1 MMFAALLRQQTLVTV
16 IALIFLLLGIAATLR
31 IPVQMI
37 PDIEARTI
45 TVETRWAGATPQ
57 DIEKEILI
65 EQEQYLRNVPNLTRM
80 TAVAESGSAEIELEF
95 PFSVDMTAALIQ
107 VNNALSQ
114 VSSYPNN
121 VDQPRVVSAAFSTD
135 AFLRF
140 HVGTLPG
147 NPKALDIQLMSD
159 FIEDRVR
166 PRLESIEGVSE
177 VGVNGGAQRQLQV
190 LVDPAALAQRGVSLL
205 ELREAITQRNR
216 DISGGELDAGK
227 RRYLVRTLGRFDS
240 AEALAQLVV
249 TREGDS
255 IVRLAD
261 VAEVRQGQSRLNQLS
276 FFNGE
281 AGIGMDL
288 RRESGANVIDIKY
301 AVQEE
306 LAAINETVLR
316 PAGMEIVLTADDVR
330 YVEASVSNVWSNLLL
345 GAAFAT
351 LVMYLFLRSARATFI
366 GVIGIPFCTIAAF
379 VGLMLTGRTI
389 NVISMAGIAFAIGMS
404 VDNSIVVLENIERYR
419 RQGLDRIE
427 SALRGV
433 QEVWP
438 ATLASTATTILV
450 FLPILFIE
458 EEAGQ
463 LYSDVAIAVSAA
475 IFASM
480 LVAVTL
486 VPSLCSRFNFSMH
499 HASKLDGAL
508 ASGDERPSR
517 LGALLERLMA
527 TPLRRGVTLV
537 LTLLMSGWTIL
548 VLTPPA
554 EYLPEGEEPKTF
566 ARMSPPP
573 GYSLQEM
580 AGIAEQ
586 IEAYFLPHVQ
596 AEPDAFIAGDTE
608 VPPLAYMNMRVAP
621 TQLFI
626 VAEAADPSHIEA
638 LMEALTNYY
647 ERFPGM
653 RAFASKGSIISSN
666 DGGTRS
672 INLDVAGPDLAT
684 VYGAANTLYREAQA
698 LFGNPRIQSQPSSL
712 SLDQPLIQIRPDWA
726 RVAELGMSAE
736 AVGFSVSALG
746 EGAYVDDFF
755 LDDEKIDI
763 YFYGS
768 QATLPLDQ
776 LPNLPLHTP
785 DGYTLPLSAVA
796 RIDETMDTSVIR
808 RVDSSRTV
816 TLNVIPPDS
825 VALEV
830 GVAQAEAMLERLR
843 QEGVLPSSV
852 DVSISGASDQ
862 LNATREALTG
872 NFLIAIVIV
881 YLLLVAIFSHWG
893 YPLLILTSIPLG
905 VVGGIM
911 GLAAMNGVGSLLPLI
926 GMAPLSQPFDMI
938 TMLGFLILMGTVVNN
953 PILVV
958 DQARR
963 RLHDKTLS
971 VQEAV
976 SQAVQ
981 TRLRP
986 IAITTLTTLCGLSP
1000 LVFLPGEGTE
1010 LYRGV
1015 GAIVLFGLLGT
1026 AIVTVTFLPALMI
1039 SVLNITER
1047 RSARS
1052 QA

>member
-1 MMFAALLRQQTLVTV
+1 MFAALLRQQTLVTV

-80 TAVAESGSAEIELEF
+80 TAIAESGSAEIELEF

-114 VSSYPNN
+114 VSSYPTN
-121 VDQPRVVSAAFSTD
+121 VDQPRIVSAAFSTD

-159 FIEDRVR
+159 FIDDRVR
-166 PRLESIEGVSE
+166 PRMEGVKGVSE
-177 VGVNGGAQRQLQV
+177 VGVNGGAQRQLQI
-190 LVDPAALAQRGVSLL
+190 LVDPGALAQRGVSLA
-205 ELREAITQRNR
+205 ELRDAITQRNR
-216 DISGGELDAGK
+216 DISGGELEAGK
-227 RRYLVRTLGRFDS
+227 RRYLIRTLGRFDD

-249 TREGDS
+249 ARQGDS

-261 VAEVRQGQSRLNQLS
+261 VAEVRQGQSRLSQLS
-276 FFNGE
+276 FYNGQP
-281 AGIGMDL
+281 GIGMDL

-301 AVQEE
+301 AIEQEM
-306 LAAINETVLR
+306 AAINDSILR
-316 PAGMEIVLTADDVR
+316 PAGMKMVLTADDVR

-379 VGLMLTGRTI
+379 LGLMLTGRTI

-419 RQGLDRIE
+419 RLGLDRIE

-486 VPSLCSRFNFSMH
+486 VPSLCSRFNFSMRNEH
-499 HASKLDGAL
+499 EDSPAAS
-508 ASGDERPSR
+508 RPSWAGKQLDR
-517 LGALLERLMA
+517 LIA
-527 TPLRRGVTLV
+527 TPFRRGVILV
-537 LTLLMSGWTIL
+537 TTVVISGWTIV

-566 ARMSPPP
+566 AVMSPPP

-580 AGIAEQ
+580 AGIAAQVED
-586 IEAYFLPHVQ
+586 YFLPHV
-596 AEPDAFIAGDTE
+596 DADPAAFLAGDTE

-621 TQLFI
+621 TRLFI
-626 VAEAADPSHIEA
+626 VAEAADPGDIEA
-638 LMEALTNYY
+638 LMDALTSYY

-672 INLDVAGPDLAT
+672 INLDIAGPDLAT
-684 VYGAANTLYREAQA
+684 VYEAANNLYREARNE
-698 LFGNPRIQSQPSSL
+698 FGNPRIQSQPSSL

-726 RVAELGMSAE
+726 QASALGLAAED
-736 AVGFSVSALG
+736 VGFSVAALT

-763 YFYGS
+763 YLYGPQLS
-768 QATLPLDQ
+768 LPLDQ
-776 LPNLPLHTP
+776 LPNLLLHTP
-785 DGYTLPLSAVA
+785 SGATLPLSAVA
-796 RIDETMDTSVIR
+796 SIDETMDTSVIR

-816 TLNVIPPDS
+816 TLNVIPPPS
-825 VALEV
+825 IALEA
-830 GVAQAEAMLERLR
+830 GVEQAERMLERLR
-843 QEGVLPSSV
+843 HEGLLPSAV
-852 DVSISGASDQ
+852 DISISGASDQ
-862 LNATREALTG
+862 LNATRDALMS

-911 GLAAMNGVGSLLPLI
+911 GLAAMNAVGSLLPLI
-926 GMAPLSQPFDMI
+926 GIAPLSQPFDMI

-963 RLHDKTLS
+963 RLHDKQLS

-1015 GAIVLFGLLGT
+1015 GAIVLFGLLG
-1026 AIVTVTFLPALMI
+1026 ASIVTVTFLPALMI
-1039 SVLNITER
+1039 SVLQLSKRHTQP
-1047 RSARS
+1047 A
-1052 QA
+1052 QAQHP

>member
-1 MMFAALLRQQTLVTV
+1 MFAALLRQQTLVTV

-37 PDIEARTI
+37 PDIETRTI

-80 TAVAESGSAEIELEF
+80 TAIAESGSAEIELEF

-114 VSSYPNN
+114 VSPYPTN
-121 VDQPRVVSAAFSTD
+121 VDQPRIVSAAFSTD

-147 NPKALDIQLMSD
+147 NPKALDIQLMND
-159 FIEDRVR
+159 FIDDRVR
-166 PRLESIEGVSE
+166 PRMESVKGVSE
-177 VGVNGGAQRQLQV
+177 VGVNGGAQRQLQI
-190 LVDPAALAQRGVSLL
+190 LLDPGALAQRGISLT
-205 ELREAITQRNR
+205 ELRDAITQRNR
-216 DISGGELDAGK
+216 DISGGELEAGK
-227 RRYLVRTLGRFDS
+227 RRYLIRTLGRFDD
-240 AEALAQLVV
+240 AEDLAQLVIA
-249 TREGDS
+249 RQGDS

-261 VAEVRQGQSRLNQLS
+261 VAEVRQGQSRLSQLS
-276 FFNGE
+276 FYNGQP
-281 AGIGMDL
+281 GIGMDL

-301 AVQEE
+301 AIEE
-306 LAAINETVLR
+306 EMAAINDSILR
-316 PAGMEIVLTADDVR
+316 PAGMEMVLTADDVR

-351 LVMYLFLRSARATFI
+351 LVMYLFLRSARITFI

-379 VGLMLTGRTI
+379 LGLMLTGRTI

-419 RQGLDRIE
+419 RLGLDRIE

-450 FLPILFIE
+450 FLPIVFIE

-486 VPSLCSRFNFSMH
+486 VPSLCSRFSFSMRNQH
-499 HASKLDGAL
+499 ENSPAASP
-508 ASGDERPSR
+508 ASWAGKR
-517 LGALLERLMA
+517 LERLIA
-527 TPLRRGVTLV
+527 TPFRRGAILVT
-537 LTLLMSGWTIL
+537 TLAISGWTLL

-566 ARMSPPP
+566 AVMSPPP

-580 AGIAEQ
+580 AGIAAQVED
-586 IEAYFLPHVQ
+586 YFLPHVG
-596 AEPDAFIAGDTE
+596 ADPAAFLAGDTE

-621 TQLFI
+621 TRLFI
-626 VAEAADPSHIEA
+626 VAEAADPGDIEA
-638 LMEALTNYY
+638 LMDALTSYY

-672 INLDVAGPDLAT
+672 INLDISGPDLAT
-684 VYGAANTLYREAQA
+684 VYEAANNLYREARQE
-698 LFGNPRIQSQPSSL
+698 FGNPRIQSQPSSL

-726 RVAELGMSAE
+726 QASALGLA
-736 AVGFSVSALG
+736 AGDVGFSVAALT

-763 YFYGS
+763 YLYGPQRS
-768 QATLPLDQ
+768 LPLDQ
-776 LPNLPLHTP
+776 LPNLLLHTP
-785 DGYTLPLSAVA
+785 SGATLPLSAVA
-796 RIDETMDTSVIR
+796 SIDETMDTSVIR
-808 RVDSSRTV
+808 RVDGSRTV
-816 TLNVIPPDS
+816 TLNVIPPPS
-825 VALEV
+825 IALEA
-830 GVAQAEAMLERLR
+830 GVEQAERMLERLR
-843 QEGVLPSSV
+843 HEGVLSSAV
-852 DVSISGASDQ
+852 AISISGASDQ
-862 LNATREALTG
+862 LNATRDALMG

-905 VVGGIM
+905 VVGGII
-911 GLAAMNGVGSLLPLI
+911 GLAAMNTVGSLLPLI
-926 GMAPLSQPFDMI
+926 GIAPLTQPFDMI

-963 RLHDKTLS
+963 RLHDKQLS

-1015 GAIVLFGLLGT
+1015 GAIVLFGLLG
-1026 AIVTVTFLPALMI
+1026 ASIVTVTFLPALMI
-1039 SVLNITER
+1039 SVLQLSKRNTQP
-1047 RSARS
+1047 A
-1052 QA
+1052 QAQHS

>member
-1 MMFAALLRQQTLVTV
+1 MFAALLRQQTLVTV

-37 PDIEARTI
+37 PDIETRTI

-80 TAVAESGSAEIELEF
+80 TAIAESGSAEIELEF

-114 VSSYPNN
+114 VSSYPTN
-121 VDQPRVVSAAFSTD
+121 VDQPRIVSAAFSTD

-147 NPKALDIQLMSD
+147 NPKALDIQLMND
-159 FIEDRVR
+159 FIDDRVR
-166 PRLESIEGVSE
+166 PRMESVKGVSE
-177 VGVNGGAQRQLQV
+177 VGVNGGAQRQLQI
-190 LVDPAALAQRGVSLL
+190 LLDPGALAQRGISLT
-205 ELREAITQRNR
+205 ELRDAITQRNR
-216 DISGGELDAGK
+216 DISGGELEAGK
-227 RRYLVRTLGRFDS
+227 RRYLIRTLGRFDD
-240 AEALAQLVV
+240 AEDLAQLVIA
-249 TREGDS
+249 RQGDS

-261 VAEVRQGQSRLNQLS
+261 VAEVRQGQSRLSQLS
-276 FFNGE
+276 FYNGQP
-281 AGIGMDL
+281 GIGMDL

-301 AVQEE
+301 AIEE
-306 LAAINETVLR
+306 EMAAINDSILR
-316 PAGMEIVLTADDVR
+316 PAGMEMVLTADDVR

-351 LVMYLFLRSARATFI
+351 LVMYLFLRSARITFI

-379 VGLMLTGRTI
+379 LGLMLTGRTI

-419 RQGLDRIE
+419 RLGLDRIE

-450 FLPILFIE
+450 FLPIVFIE

-486 VPSLCSRFNFSMH
+486 VPSLCSRFSFSMRNQH
-499 HASKLDGAL
+499 ENSPAASP
-508 ASGDERPSR
+508 PSWAGKR
-517 LGALLERLMA
+517 LERLIA
-527 TPLRRGVTLV
+527 TPFRRGAILITTLAI
-537 LTLLMSGWTIL
+537 SGWTLL

-566 ARMSPPP
+566 AVMSPPP

-580 AGIAEQ
+580 AGIAAQVED
-586 IEAYFLPHVQ
+586 YFLPHVG
-596 AEPDAFIAGDTE
+596 ADPAAFLAGDTE

-621 TQLFI
+621 TRLFI
-626 VAEAADPSHIEA
+626 VAEAADPGDIEA
-638 LMEALTNYY
+638 LMDALTSYY

-672 INLDVAGPDLAT
+672 INLDISGPDLAT
-684 VYGAANTLYREAQA
+684 VYEAANNLYREARQE
-698 LFGNPRIQSQPSSL
+698 FGNPRIQSQPSSL

-726 RVAELGMSAE
+726 QASALGLA
-736 AVGFSVSALG
+736 AGDVGFSVAALT

-763 YFYGS
+763 YLYGPQRS
-768 QATLPLDQ
+768 LPLDQ
-776 LPNLPLHTP
+776 LPNLLLHTP
-785 DGYTLPLSAVA
+785 SGATLPLSAVA
-796 RIDETMDTSVIR
+796 SIDETMDTSVIR
-808 RVDSSRTV
+808 RVDGSRTV
-816 TLNVIPPDS
+816 TLNVIPPPS
-825 VALEV
+825 IALEA
-830 GVAQAEAMLERLR
+830 GVEQAERMLERLR
-843 QEGVLPSSV
+843 HEGVLSSAV
-852 DVSISGASDQ
+852 AISISGASDQ
-862 LNATREALTG
+862 LNATRDALMG

-905 VVGGIM
+905 VVGGII
-911 GLAAMNGVGSLLPLI
+911 GLAAMNTVGSLLPLI
-926 GMAPLSQPFDMI
+926 GIAPLTQPFDMI

-963 RLHDKTLS
+963 RLHDKQLS

-1015 GAIVLFGLLGT
+1015 GAIVLFGLLG
-1026 AIVTVTFLPALMI
+1026 ASIVTVTFLPALMI
-1039 SVLNITER
+1039 SVLQLSKRNTQP
-1047 RSARS
+1047 A
-1052 QA
+1052 QAQHS

>member
-1 MMFAALLRQQTLVTV
+1 MFAALLRQQTLVTV

-80 TAVAESGSAEIELEF
+80 TAIAESGSAEIELEF

-114 VSSYPNN
+114 VSSYPTN
-121 VDQPRVVSAAFSTD
+121 VDQPRIVSAAFSTD

-159 FIEDRVR
+159 FIDDRVR
-166 PRLESIEGVSE
+166 PRMEGVEGVSE
-177 VGVNGGAQRQLQV
+177 VGVNGGAQRQLQI
-190 LVDPAALAQRGVSLL
+190 LVDPGALAQRGVSLT
-205 ELREAITQRNR
+205 ELRDAITQRNR
-216 DISGGELDAGK
+216 DISGGELEAGK
-227 RRYLVRTLGRFDS
+227 RRYLIRTLGRFDD

-249 TREGDS
+249 SRQGDS

-261 VAEVRQGQSRLNQLS
+261 VAEVRQGQSRLSQLS
-276 FFNGE
+276 FYNGQP
-281 AGIGMDL
+281 GIGMDL

-301 AVQEE
+301 AIEE
-306 LAAINETVLR
+306 EIAAINDSILR
-316 PAGMEIVLTADDVR
+316 PAGMEMVLTADDVR

-379 VGLMLTGRTI
+379 LGLMLTGRTI

-419 RQGLDRIE
+419 RLGLDRIE

-486 VPSLCSRFNFSMH
+486 VPSLCSRFNFSMRNEH
-499 HASKLDGAL
+499 EDSSAAS
-508 ASGDERPSR
+508 RPSWAGER
-517 LGALLERLMA
+517 LERIIA
-527 TPLRRGVTLV
+527 TPFRRGAILV
-537 LTLLMSGWTIL
+537 ITVVISGWTIV

-566 ARMSPPP
+566 AVMSPPP

-580 AGIAEQ
+580 AGIAAQVED
-586 IEAYFLPHVQ
+586 YFLPHV
-596 AEPDAFIAGDTE
+596 DADPAAFLAGDTE

-621 TQLFI
+621 TRLFI
-626 VAEAADPSHIEA
+626 VAEAADPGNIEA
-638 LMEALTNYY
+638 LMDALTNYY

-672 INLDVAGPDLAT
+672 INLDIAGPDLAT
-684 VYGAANTLYREAQA
+684 VYEAANNLYREARNE
-698 LFGNPRIQSQPSSL
+698 FGNPRIQSQPSSL

-726 RVAELGMSAE
+726 QASALGLAAED
-736 AVGFSVSALG
+736 VGFSVAALT

-763 YFYGS
+763 YLYGPQLS
-768 QATLPLDQ
+768 LPLDQ
-776 LPNLPLHTP
+776 LPNLLLHTP
-785 DGYTLPLSAVA
+785 SGATLPLSAVA
-796 RIDETMDTSVIR
+796 SIDETMDTSVIR

-816 TLNVIPPDS
+816 TLNVIPPPS
-825 VALEV
+825 IALEA
-830 GVAQAEAMLERLR
+830 GVEQAERMLERLR
-843 QEGVLPSSV
+843 REGELPSAV
-852 DVSISGASDQ
+852 DISISGASDQ
-862 LNATREALTG
+862 LNATRDALMG

-911 GLAAMNGVGSLLPLI
+911 GLAAMNAVGSLLPLI
-926 GMAPLSQPFDMI
+926 GIAPLSQPFDMI

-963 RLHDKTLS
+963 RLHDKQLS

-1015 GAIVLFGLLGT
+1015 GAIVLFGLLG
-1026 AIVTVTFLPALMI
+1026 ASIVTVTFLPALMI
-1039 SVLNITER
+1039 SVLTLTQR
-1047 RSARS
+1047 HTQPARS
-1052 QA
+1052 QHP

>member
-1 MMFAALLRQQTLVTV
+1 MFAALLRQQTLVTV

-80 TAVAESGSAEIELEF
+80 TAIAESGSAEIELEF

-114 VSSYPNN
+114 VSSYPSN
-121 VDQPRVVSAAFSTD
+121 VDQPRIVSAAFSTD

-147 NPKALDIQLMSD
+147 NPKALDIQLMND
-159 FIEDRVR
+159 FIDDRVR
-166 PRLESIEGVSE
+166 PRMESVKGVSE
-177 VGVNGGAQRQLQV
+177 VGVNGGAQRQLQI
-190 LVDPAALAQRGVSLL
+190 LLDPGALAQRGISLT
-205 ELREAITQRNR
+205 ELRDAITQRNR
-216 DISGGELDAGK
+216 DISGGELEAGK
-227 RRYLVRTLGRFDS
+227 RRYLIRTLGRFDD
-240 AEALAQLVV
+240 AEDLAELVIA
-249 TREGDS
+249 RQGDS

-261 VAEVRQGQSRLNQLS
+261 VAEVRQGQSRLSQLS
-276 FFNGE
+276 FYNGQP
-281 AGIGMDL
+281 GIGMDL

-301 AVQEE
+301 AIEE
-306 LAAINETVLR
+306 EMAAINDSILR
-316 PAGMEIVLTADDVR
+316 PAGMEMVLTADDVR

-351 LVMYLFLRSARATFI
+351 LVMYLFLRSARITFI

-379 VGLMLTGRTI
+379 LGLMLTGRTI

-419 RQGLDRIE
+419 RLGLDRIE

-450 FLPILFIE
+450 FLPIVFIE

-486 VPSLCSRFNFSMH
+486 VPSLCSRFSFSMRNQH
-499 HASKLDGAL
+499 ENSPAASP
-508 ASGDERPSR
+508 PSWAGKR
-517 LGALLERLMA
+517 LERLIA
-527 TPLRRGVTLV
+527 TPFRRGAILITTLAI
-537 LTLLMSGWTIL
+537 SGWTLL

-566 ARMSPPP
+566 AVMSPPP

-580 AGIAEQ
+580 AGIAAQVED
-586 IEAYFLPHVQ
+586 YFLPHVG
-596 AEPDAFIAGDTE
+596 ADPAAFLAGDTE

-621 TQLFI
+621 TRLFI
-626 VAEAADPSHIEA
+626 VAEAADPGDIEA
-638 LMEALTNYY
+638 LMDALTSYY

-672 INLDVAGPDLAT
+672 INLDISGPDLAT
-684 VYGAANTLYREAQA
+684 VYEAANNLYREARQE
-698 LFGNPRIQSQPSSL
+698 FGNPRIQSQPSSL

-726 RVAELGMSAE
+726 QASVLGLA
-736 AVGFSVSALG
+736 AGDVGFSVAALT

-763 YFYGS
+763 YLYGPQRS
-768 QATLPLDQ
+768 LPLDQ
-776 LPNLPLHTP
+776 LPNLLLHTP
-785 DGYTLPLSAVA
+785 SGATLPLSAVA
-796 RIDETMDTSVIR
+796 SIDETMDTSVIR
-808 RVDSSRTV
+808 RVDGSRTV
-816 TLNVIPPDS
+816 TLNVIPPPS
-825 VALEV
+825 IALEA
-830 GVAQAEAMLERLR
+830 GVEQAERMLERLR
-843 QEGVLPSSV
+843 HEGVLSSAV
-852 DVSISGASDQ
+852 AISISGASDQ
-862 LNATREALTG
+862 LNATRDALMG

-905 VVGGIM
+905 VVGGII
-911 GLAAMNGVGSLLPLI
+911 GLAAMNTVGSLLPLI
-926 GMAPLSQPFDMI
+926 GIAPLTQPFDMI

-963 RLHDKTLS
+963 RLHDKQLS

-1015 GAIVLFGLLGT
+1015 GAIVLFGLLG
-1026 AIVTVTFLPALMI
+1026 ASIVTVTFLPALMI
-1039 SVLNITER
+1039 SVLQLSKRNTQPAQAQ
-1047 RSARS
+1047 RS
-1052 QA
+1052 

>member
-1 MMFAALLRQQTLVTV
+1 MFAALLRQQTLVTV

-80 TAVAESGSAEIELEF
+80 TAMAESGSAEIELEF

-114 VSSYPNN
+114 VSSYPTN
-121 VDQPRVVSAAFSTD
+121 VDQPRIVSAAFSTD

-159 FIEDRVR
+159 FIDDRVR
-166 PRLESIEGVSE
+166 PRMEGVKGVSE
-177 VGVNGGAQRQLQV
+177 VGVNGGAQRQLQI
-190 LVDPAALAQRGVSLL
+190 LVDPGALAQRGVSLT
-205 ELREAITQRNR
+205 ELRDAITQRNR
-216 DISGGELDAGK
+216 DISGGELEAGK
-227 RRYLVRTLGRFDS
+227 RRYLIRTLGRFDD

-249 TREGDS
+249 ARQGDS

-261 VAEVRQGQSRLNQLS
+261 VAEVRQGQSRLSQLS
-276 FFNGE
+276 FYNGKP
-281 AGIGMDL
+281 GIGMDL

-301 AVQEE
+301 AIEE
-306 LAAINETVLR
+306 EIAAINDSILR
-316 PAGMEIVLTADDVR
+316 PAGMEMVLTADDVR

-379 VGLMLTGRTI
+379 LGLMLTGRTI

-419 RQGLDRIE
+419 RLGLDRIE

-438 ATLASTATTILV
+438 ATLASTTTTILV

-486 VPSLCSRFNFSMH
+486 VPSLCSRFNFSMRNEH
-499 HASKLDGAL
+499 EDSPAAS
-508 ASGDERPSR
+508 RPSWA
-517 LGALLERLMA
+517 GERLDRLIA
-527 TPLRRGVTLV
+527 TPFRRGVILV
-537 LTLLMSGWTIL
+537 TTVVISGWTIV

-566 ARMSPPP
+566 AVMSPPP

-580 AGIAEQ
+580 AGIAAQVED
-586 IEAYFLPHVQ
+586 YFLPHV
-596 AEPDAFIAGDTE
+596 DADPAAFLAGDTE

-621 TQLFI
+621 TRLFI
-626 VAEAADPSHIEA
+626 VAEAADPGDIEA
-638 LMEALTNYY
+638 LMDALTSYY

-672 INLDVAGPDLAT
+672 INLDIAGPDLAT
-684 VYGAANTLYREAQA
+684 VYEAANNLYREARNE
-698 LFGNPRIQSQPSSL
+698 FGNPRIQSQPSSL

-726 RVAELGMSAE
+726 QASALGLAAED
-736 AVGFSVSALG
+736 VGFSVAALT

-763 YFYGS
+763 YLYGPQLS
-768 QATLPLDQ
+768 LPLDQ
-776 LPNLPLHTP
+776 LPNLLLHTP
-785 DGYTLPLSAVA
+785 SGATLPLSAVA
-796 RIDETMDTSVIR
+796 SIDETMDTSVIR

-816 TLNVIPPDS
+816 TLNVIPPPS
-825 VALEV
+825 IALEA
-830 GVAQAEAMLERLR
+830 GVEQAERMLERLR
-843 QEGVLPSSV
+843 REGGLPSAV
-852 DVSISGASDQ
+852 DISISGASDQ
-862 LNATREALTG
+862 LNATRDALMS

-911 GLAAMNGVGSLLPLI
+911 GLAAMNAVGSLLPLI
-926 GMAPLSQPFDMI
+926 GIAPLSQPFDMI

-963 RLHDKTLS
+963 RLHDKQLS
-971 VQEAV
+971 IQEAV

-1015 GAIVLFGLLGT
+1015 GAIVLFGLLG
-1026 AIVTVTFLPALMI
+1026 ASIVTVTFLPALMI
-1039 SVLNITER
+1039 SVLQLSKRNTQP
-1047 RSARS
+1047 A
-1052 QA
+1052 QAQHP

>member
-1 MMFAALLRQQTLVTV
+1 MFAALLRQQTLVTV

-80 TAVAESGSAEIELEF
+80 TAIAESGSAEIELEF

-114 VSSYPNN
+114 VSSYPTN
-121 VDQPRVVSAAFSTD
+121 VDQPRIVSAAFSTD

-159 FIEDRVR
+159 FIDDRVR
-166 PRLESIEGVSE
+166 PRMEGVKGVSE
-177 VGVNGGAQRQLQV
+177 VGVNGGAQRQLQI
-190 LVDPAALAQRGVSLL
+190 LVDPGALAQRGVSLA
-205 ELREAITQRNR
+205 ELRDAITQRNR
-216 DISGGELDAGK
+216 DISGGELEAGK
-227 RRYLVRTLGRFDS
+227 RRYLIRTLGRFDD

-249 TREGDS
+249 ARQGDS

-261 VAEVRQGQSRLNQLS
+261 VAEVRQGQSRLSQLS
-276 FFNGE
+276 FYNGQP
-281 AGIGMDL
+281 GIGMDL

-301 AVQEE
+301 AIEQEM
-306 LAAINETVLR
+306 AAINDSILR
-316 PAGMEIVLTADDVR
+316 PAGMKMVLTADDVR

-379 VGLMLTGRTI
+379 LGLMLTGRTI

-419 RQGLDRIE
+419 RLGLDRIE

-486 VPSLCSRFNFSMH
+486 VPSLCSRFNFSMRNEH
-499 HASKLDGAL
+499 EDSPAAS
-508 ASGDERPSR
+508 RPSWAGKQLDR
-517 LGALLERLMA
+517 LIA
-527 TPLRRGVTLV
+527 TPFRRGVILV
-537 LTLLMSGWTIL
+537 TTVVISGWTIV

-566 ARMSPPP
+566 AVMSPPP

-580 AGIAEQ
+580 AGIAAQVED
-586 IEAYFLPHVQ
+586 YFLPHV
-596 AEPDAFIAGDTE
+596 DADPAAFLAGDTE

-621 TQLFI
+621 TRLFI
-626 VAEAADPSHIEA
+626 VAEAADPGDIEA
-638 LMEALTNYY
+638 LMDALTSYY

-672 INLDVAGPDLAT
+672 INLDIAGPDLAT
-684 VYGAANTLYREAQA
+684 VYEAANNLYREARNE
-698 LFGNPRIQSQPSSL
+698 FGNPRIQSQPSSL

-726 RVAELGMSAE
+726 QASALGLAAED
-736 AVGFSVSALG
+736 VGFSVAALT

-763 YFYGS
+763 YLYGPQLS
-768 QATLPLDQ
+768 LPLDQ
-776 LPNLPLHTP
+776 LPNLLLHTP
-785 DGYTLPLSAVA
+785 SGATLPLSAVA
-796 RIDETMDTSVIR
+796 SIDETMDTSVIR

-816 TLNVIPPDS
+816 TLNVIPPPS
-825 VALEV
+825 IALEA
-830 GVAQAEAMLERLR
+830 GVEQAERMLERLR
-843 QEGVLPSSV
+843 REGGLPSAV
-852 DVSISGASDQ
+852 DISISGASDQ
-862 LNATREALTG
+862 LNATRDALMS

-911 GLAAMNGVGSLLPLI
+911 GLAAMNAVGSLLPLI
-926 GMAPLSQPFDMI
+926 GIAPLSQPFDMI

-963 RLHDKTLS
+963 RLHDKQLS

-1015 GAIVLFGLLGT
+1015 GAIVLFGLLG
-1026 AIVTVTFLPALMI
+1026 ASIVTVTFLPALMI
-1039 SVLNITER
+1039 SVLQLSKRNTQP
-1047 RSARS
+1047 A
-1052 QA
+1052 QAQHP

>member
-1 MMFAALLRQQTLVTV
+1 MFAALLRQQTLVTV

-37 PDIEARTI
+37 PDIETRTI

-80 TAVAESGSAEIELEF
+80 TAIAESGSAEIELEF

-114 VSSYPNN
+114 VSSYPTN
-121 VDQPRVVSAAFSTD
+121 VDQPRIVSAAFSTD

-147 NPKALDIQLMSD
+147 NPKALDIQLMND
-159 FIEDRVR
+159 FIDDRVR
-166 PRLESIEGVSE
+166 PRMESVKGVSE
-177 VGVNGGAQRQLQV
+177 VGVNGGAQRQLQI
-190 LVDPAALAQRGVSLL
+190 LLDPGALAQRGISLT
-205 ELREAITQRNR
+205 ELRDAITQRNR
-216 DISGGELDAGK
+216 DISGGELEAGK
-227 RRYLVRTLGRFDS
+227 RRYLIRTLGRFDD
-240 AEALAQLVV
+240 AEDLAQLVIA
-249 TREGDS
+249 RQGDS

-261 VAEVRQGQSRLNQLS
+261 VAEVRQGQSRLSQLS
-276 FFNGE
+276 FYNGQP
-281 AGIGMDL
+281 GIGMDL

-301 AVQEE
+301 AIEE
-306 LAAINETVLR
+306 EMAAINDSILR
-316 PAGMEIVLTADDVR
+316 PAGMEMVLTADDVR

-351 LVMYLFLRSARATFI
+351 LVMYLFLRSARITFI

-379 VGLMLTGRTI
+379 LGLMLTGRTI

-419 RQGLDRIE
+419 RLGLDRIE

-450 FLPILFIE
+450 FLPIVFIE

-486 VPSLCSRFNFSMH
+486 VPSLCSRFSFSMRNQH
-499 HASKLDGAL
+499 ENSPAASP
-508 ASGDERPSR
+508 PSWAGKR
-517 LGALLERLMA
+517 LERLIA
-527 TPLRRGVTLV
+527 TPFRRGAILITTLAI
-537 LTLLMSGWTIL
+537 SGWTLL

-566 ARMSPPP
+566 AVMSPPP

-580 AGIAEQ
+580 AGIAAQVED
-586 IEAYFLPHVQ
+586 YFLPHVG
-596 AEPDAFIAGDTE
+596 ADPAAFLAGDTE

-621 TQLFI
+621 TRLFI
-626 VAEAADPSHIEA
+626 VAEAADPGDIEA
-638 LMEALTNYY
+638 LMDALTSYY

-672 INLDVAGPDLAT
+672 INLDISGPDLAT
-684 VYGAANTLYREAQA
+684 VYEAANNLYREARQE
-698 LFGNPRIQSQPSSL
+698 FGNPRIQSQPSSL

-726 RVAELGMSAE
+726 QASVLGLA
-736 AVGFSVSALG
+736 AGDVGFSVAALT

-763 YFYGS
+763 YLYGPQRS
-768 QATLPLDQ
+768 LPLDQ
-776 LPNLPLHTP
+776 LPNLLLHTP
-785 DGYTLPLSAVA
+785 SGATLPLSAVA
-796 RIDETMDTSVIR
+796 SIDETMDTSVIR
-808 RVDSSRTV
+808 RVDGSRTV
-816 TLNVIPPDS
+816 TLNVIPPPS
-825 VALEV
+825 IALEA
-830 GVAQAEAMLERLR
+830 GVEQAERMLERLR
-843 QEGVLPSSV
+843 HEGVLSSAV
-852 DVSISGASDQ
+852 AISISGASDQ
-862 LNATREALTG
+862 LNATRDALMG

-905 VVGGIM
+905 VVGGII
-911 GLAAMNGVGSLLPLI
+911 GLAAMNTVGSLLPLI
-926 GMAPLSQPFDMI
+926 GIAPLTQPFDMI

-963 RLHDKTLS
+963 RLHDKQLS

-1015 GAIVLFGLLGT
+1015 GAIVLFGLLG
-1026 AIVTVTFLPALMI
+1026 ASIVTVTFLPALMI
-1039 SVLNITER
+1039 SVLQLSKRNTQP
-1047 RSARS
+1047 A
-1052 QA
+1052 QAQHS

>member
-1 MMFAALLRQQTLVTV
+1 MFAALLRQQTLVTV

-37 PDIEARTI
+37 PDIETRTI

-80 TAVAESGSAEIELEF
+80 TAIAESGSAEIELEF

-114 VSSYPNN
+114 VSSYPTN
-121 VDQPRVVSAAFSTD
+121 VDQPRIVSAAFSTD

-147 NPKALDIQLMSD
+147 NPKALDIQLMND
-159 FIEDRVR
+159 FIDDRVR
-166 PRLESIEGVSE
+166 PRMESVKGVSE
-177 VGVNGGAQRQLQV
+177 VGVNGGAQRQLQI
-190 LVDPAALAQRGVSLL
+190 LLDPGALAQRGISLT
-205 ELREAITQRNR
+205 ELRDAITQRNR
-216 DISGGELDAGK
+216 DISGGELEAGK
-227 RRYLVRTLGRFDS
+227 RRYLIRTLGRFDD
-240 AEALAQLVV
+240 AEDLAQLVIA
-249 TREGDS
+249 RQGDS

-261 VAEVRQGQSRLNQLS
+261 VAEVRQGQSRLSQLS
-276 FFNGE
+276 FYNGQP
-281 AGIGMDL
+281 GIGMDL

-301 AVQEE
+301 AIEE
-306 LAAINETVLR
+306 EMAAINDSILR
-316 PAGMEIVLTADDVR
+316 PAGMEMVLTADDVR

-351 LVMYLFLRSARATFI
+351 LVMYLFLRSARITFI

-379 VGLMLTGRTI
+379 LGLMLTGRTI

-419 RQGLDRIE
+419 RLGLDRIE

-450 FLPILFIE
+450 FLPIVFIE

-486 VPSLCSRFNFSMH
+486 VPSLCSRFSFSMRNQH
-499 HASKLDGAL
+499 ENSPAASP
-508 ASGDERPSR
+508 PSWAGKR
-517 LGALLERLMA
+517 LERLIA
-527 TPLRRGVTLV
+527 PPFRRGAILVT
-537 LTLLMSGWTIL
+537 TLAISGWTLL

-566 ARMSPPP
+566 AVMSPPP

-580 AGIAEQ
+580 AGIAAQVED
-586 IEAYFLPHVQ
+586 YFLPHVG
-596 AEPDAFIAGDTE
+596 ADPAAFLAGDTE

-621 TQLFI
+621 TRLFI
-626 VAEAADPSHIEA
+626 VAEAADPGDIEA
-638 LMEALTNYY
+638 LMDALTSYY

-672 INLDVAGPDLAT
+672 INLDISGPDLAT
-684 VYGAANTLYREAQA
+684 VYEAANNLYREARQE
-698 LFGNPRIQSQPSSL
+698 FGNPRIQSQPSSL

-726 RVAELGMSAE
+726 QASVLGLA
-736 AVGFSVSALG
+736 AGDVGFSVAALT

-763 YFYGS
+763 YLYGPQRS
-768 QATLPLDQ
+768 LPLDQ
-776 LPNLPLHTP
+776 LPNLLLHTP
-785 DGYTLPLSAVA
+785 SGATLPLSAVA
-796 RIDETMDTSVIR
+796 SIDETMDTSVIR
-808 RVDSSRTV
+808 RVDGSRTV
-816 TLNVIPPDS
+816 TLNVIPPPS
-825 VALEV
+825 IALEA
-830 GVAQAEAMLERLR
+830 GVEQAERMLERLR
-843 QEGVLPSSV
+843 HEGVLSSAV
-852 DVSISGASDQ
+852 AISISGASDQ
-862 LNATREALTG
+862 LNATRDALMG

-905 VVGGIM
+905 VVGGII
-911 GLAAMNGVGSLLPLI
+911 GLAAMNTVGSLLPLI
-926 GMAPLSQPFDMI
+926 GIAPLTQPFDMI

-963 RLHDKTLS
+963 RLHDKQLS

-1015 GAIVLFGLLGT
+1015 GAIVLFGLLG
-1026 AIVTVTFLPALMI
+1026 ASIVTVTFLPALMI
-1039 SVLNITER
+1039 SVLQLSKRNTQP
-1047 RSARS
+1047 A
-1052 QA
+1052 QAQHS

>member
-1 MMFAALLRQQTLVTV
+1 MFAALLRQQTLVTV

-80 TAVAESGSAEIELEF
+80 TAIAESGSAEIELEF

-114 VSSYPNN
+114 VSSYPTN
-121 VDQPRVVSAAFSTD
+121 VDQPRIVSAAFSTD

-159 FIEDRVR
+159 FIDDRVR
-166 PRLESIEGVSE
+166 PRMESVKGVSE
-177 VGVNGGAQRQLQV
+177 VGVNGGAQRQLQI
-190 LVDPAALAQRGVSLL
+190 LVDPGALAQRGVSLA
-205 ELREAITQRNR
+205 ELRDAITQRNR
-216 DISGGELDAGK
+216 DISGGELEAGK
-227 RRYLVRTLGRFDS
+227 RRYLIRTLGRFDD

-249 TREGDS
+249 ARQGDS

-261 VAEVRQGQSRLNQLS
+261 VAEVRQGQSRLSQLS
-276 FFNGE
+276 FYNGQP
-281 AGIGMDL
+281 GIGMDL

-301 AVQEE
+301 AIEQEM
-306 LAAINETVLR
+306 AAINDSILR
-316 PAGMEIVLTADDVR
+316 PAGMKMVLTADDVR

-379 VGLMLTGRTI
+379 LGLMLTGRTI

-419 RQGLDRIE
+419 RLGLDRIE

-486 VPSLCSRFNFSMH
+486 VPSLCSRFNFSMRNEH
-499 HASKLDGAL
+499 EDSPAAS
-508 ASGDERPSR
+508 RPSWAGKQLDR
-517 LGALLERLMA
+517 LIA
-527 TPLRRGVTLV
+527 TPFRRGVILV
-537 LTLLMSGWTIL
+537 TTVVISGWTIV

-566 ARMSPPP
+566 AVMSPPP

-580 AGIAEQ
+580 AGIAAQVED
-586 IEAYFLPHVQ
+586 YFLPHV
-596 AEPDAFIAGDTE
+596 DADPAAFLAGDTE

-621 TQLFI
+621 TRLFI
-626 VAEAADPSHIEA
+626 VAEAADPGDIEA
-638 LMEALTNYY
+638 LMDALTSYY

-672 INLDVAGPDLAT
+672 INLDIAGPDLAT
-684 VYGAANTLYREAQA
+684 VYEAANNLYREARNE
-698 LFGNPRIQSQPSSL
+698 FGNPRIQSQPSSL

-726 RVAELGMSAE
+726 QASALGLA
-736 AVGFSVSALG
+736 AGDVGFSVAALT

-763 YFYGS
+763 YLYGPQLS
-768 QATLPLDQ
+768 LPLDQ
-776 LPNLPLHTP
+776 LPNLLLHTP
-785 DGYTLPLSAVA
+785 SGATLPLSAVA
-796 RIDETMDTSVIR
+796 SIDETMDTSVIR

-816 TLNVIPPDS
+816 TLNVIPPPS
-825 VALEV
+825 IALEA
-830 GVAQAEAMLERLR
+830 GVEQAERMLERLR
-843 QEGVLPSSV
+843 HEGGLPSAV
-852 DVSISGASDQ
+852 DISISGASDQ
-862 LNATREALTG
+862 LNATRDALMG

-911 GLAAMNGVGSLLPLI
+911 GLAAMNAVGSLLPLI
-926 GMAPLSQPFDMI
+926 GIAPLSQPFDMI

-963 RLHDKTLS
+963 RLHDKQLS

-1015 GAIVLFGLLGT
+1015 GAIVLFGLLG
-1026 AIVTVTFLPALMI
+1026 ASIVTVTFLPALMI
-1039 SVLNITER
+1039 SVLQLSKRNTQP
-1047 RSARS
+1047 A
-1052 QA
+1052 QAQHP

>member
-1 MMFAALLRQQTLVTV
+1 MFAALLRQQTLVTV

-80 TAVAESGSAEIELEF
+80 TAIAESGSAEIELEF

-114 VSSYPNN
+114 VSSYPSN
-121 VDQPRVVSAAFSTD
+121 VDQPRIVSAAFSTD

-147 NPKALDIQLMSD
+147 NPKALDIQLMND
-159 FIEDRVR
+159 FIDDRVR
-166 PRLESIEGVSE
+166 PRMESVKGVSE
-177 VGVNGGAQRQLQV
+177 VGVNGGAQRQLQI
-190 LVDPAALAQRGVSLL
+190 LLDPGALAQRGISLT
-205 ELREAITQRNR
+205 ELRDAITQRNR
-216 DISGGELDAGK
+216 DISGGELEAGK
-227 RRYLVRTLGRFDS
+227 RRYLIRTLGRFDD
-240 AEALAQLVV
+240 AEDLAELVIA
-249 TREGDS
+249 RQGDS

-261 VAEVRQGQSRLNQLS
+261 VAEVRQGQSRLSQLS
-276 FFNGE
+276 FYNGQP
-281 AGIGMDL
+281 GIGMDL

-301 AVQEE
+301 AIEE
-306 LAAINETVLR
+306 EMAAINDSILR
-316 PAGMEIVLTADDVR
+316 PAGMEMVLTADDVR
-330 YVEASVSNVWSNLLL
+330 YVEASVSNVWGNLLL

-351 LVMYLFLRSARATFI
+351 LVMYLFLRSARITFI

-379 VGLMLTGRTI
+379 LGLMLTGRTI

-419 RQGLDRIE
+419 RLGLDRIE

-450 FLPILFIE
+450 FLPIVFIE

-486 VPSLCSRFNFSMH
+486 VPSLCSRFSFSMRNQH
-499 HASKLDGAL
+499 ENSPAASP
-508 ASGDERPSR
+508 ASWAGKR
-517 LGALLERLMA
+517 LERLIA
-527 TPLRRGVTLV
+527 TPFRRGAILITTLAI
-537 LTLLMSGWTIL
+537 SGWTLL

-566 ARMSPPP
+566 AVMSPPP

-580 AGIAEQ
+580 AGIAAQVED
-586 IEAYFLPHVQ
+586 YFLPHVG
-596 AEPDAFIAGDTE
+596 ADPAAFLAGDTE

-621 TQLFI
+621 TRLFI
-626 VAEAADPSHIEA
+626 VAEAADPGDIEA
-638 LMEALTNYY
+638 LMDALTSYY

-672 INLDVAGPDLAT
+672 INLDISGPDLAT
-684 VYGAANTLYREAQA
+684 VYEAANNLYREARQE
-698 LFGNPRIQSQPSSL
+698 FGNPRIQSQPSSL

-726 RVAELGMSAE
+726 QASVLGLA
-736 AVGFSVSALG
+736 AGDVGFSVAALT

-763 YFYGS
+763 YLYGPQRS
-768 QATLPLDQ
+768 LPLDQ
-776 LPNLPLHTP
+776 LPNLLLHTP
-785 DGYTLPLSAVA
+785 SGATLPLSAVA
-796 RIDETMDTSVIR
+796 SIDETMDTSVIR
-808 RVDSSRTV
+808 RVDGSRTV
-816 TLNVIPPDS
+816 TLNVIPPPS
-825 VALEV
+825 IALEA
-830 GVAQAEAMLERLR
+830 GVEQAERMLERLR
-843 QEGVLPSSV
+843 HEGVLSSAV
-852 DVSISGASDQ
+852 AISISGASDQ
-862 LNATREALTG
+862 LNATRDALMG

-905 VVGGIM
+905 VVGGII
-911 GLAAMNGVGSLLPLI
+911 GLAAMNTVGSLLPLI
-926 GMAPLSQPFDMI
+926 GIAPLTQPFDMI

-963 RLHDKTLS
+963 RLHDKQLS

-1015 GAIVLFGLLGT
+1015 GAIVLFGLLG
-1026 AIVTVTFLPALMI
+1026 ASIVTVTFLPALMI
-1039 SVLNITER
+1039 SVLQLSKRNTQP
-1047 RSARS
+1047 A
-1052 QA
+1052 QAQHS

>member
-1 MMFAALLRQQTLVTV
+1 MFAALLRQQTLVTV

-57 DIEKEILI
+57 DIEKEILV

-147 NPKALDIQLMSD
+147 NPNALDIQLMSD

-166 PRLESIEGVSE
+166 PRLEGIEGVSE
-177 VGVNGGAQRQLQV
+177 VGVNGGAQRQLQI

-249 TREGDS
+249 AREGDS

-261 VAEVRQGQSRLNQLS
+261 VADVRQGQSRLNQLS
-276 FFNGE
+276 FYNGE

-301 AVQEE
+301 AVQDE
-306 LAAINETVLR
+306 LAAINEAILR

-379 VGLMLTGRTI
+379 LGLMLTGRTI

-450 FLPILFIE
+450 FLPIIFIE

-486 VPSLCSRFNFSMH
+486 VPSLCSRFSFSMH
-499 HASKLDGAL
+499 HASKPD
-508 ASGDERPSR
+508 DERPSR
-517 LGALLERLMA
+517 LGALLERLIA
-527 TPLRRGVTLV
+527 TPLSRGVILV
-537 LTLLMSGWTIL
+537 LTLLISGWTIL
-548 VLTPPA
+548 ALTPPA

-586 IEAYFLPHVQ
+586 VEAYFLPHVQ
-596 AEPDAFIAGDTE
+596 AEPDAFLAGDTE
-608 VPPLAYMNMRVAP
+608 VPPLAYMSMRVAP
-621 TQLFI
+621 TLLFI
-626 VAEAADPSHIEA
+626 VAEAADPAHIEA

-684 VYGAANTLYREAQA
+684 VYGAANTLYREAHAQ
-698 LFGNPRIQSQPSSL
+698 FGNPRIQSQPSSL

-726 RVAELGMSAE
+726 RIAELGISAE

-763 YFYGS
+763 YFYGP
-768 QATLPLDQ
+768 QASLPLDQ

-808 RVDSSRTV
+808 RVDGSRTV
-816 TLNVIPPDS
+816 TLNVIPPAS
-825 VALEV
+825 IALEA
-830 GVAQAEAMLERLR
+830 GVEQAEAMLERLR
-843 QEGVLPSSV
+843 QEGVLPSTV

-905 VVGGIM
+905 AVGGII

-926 GMAPLSQPFDMI
+926 GLAPLSQPFDVI

-1015 GAIVLFGLLGT
+1015 GAIVLFGLLG
-1026 AIVTVTFLPALMI
+1026 AAVVTVTFLPALMI
-1039 SVLNITER
+1039 SVLKITER

-1052 QA
+1052 QG

>member
-1 MMFAALLRQQTLVTV
+1 MFAALLRQQTLVTV

-80 TAVAESGSAEIELEF
+80 TAMAESGSAEIELEF

-114 VSSYPNN
+114 VSSYPTN
-121 VDQPRVVSAAFSTD
+121 VNQPRIVSAAFSTD

-159 FIEDRVR
+159 FIDDRVR
-166 PRLESIEGVSE
+166 PRMESVKGVSE
-177 VGVNGGAQRQLQV
+177 VGVNGGAQRQLQI
-190 LVDPAALAQRGVSLL
+190 LVDPGALAQRGVSLT
-205 ELREAITQRNR
+205 ELRDAITQRNR
-216 DISGGELDAGK
+216 DISGGELEAGK
-227 RRYLVRTLGRFDS
+227 RRYLIRTLGRFDD
-240 AEALAQLVV
+240 AEALAELVV
-249 TREGDS
+249 ARQGDS

-261 VAEVRQGQSRLNQLS
+261 VAEVHQGQSRLSQLS
-276 FFNGE
+276 FYNGQP
-281 AGIGMDL
+281 GIGMDL

-301 AVQEE
+301 AIEE
-306 LAAINETVLR
+306 EIAAINDSILR
-316 PAGMEIVLTADDVR
+316 PAGMEMVLTADDVR

-379 VGLMLTGRTI
+379 LGLMLTGRTI

-419 RQGLDRIE
+419 RLGLDRIE

-438 ATLASTATTILV
+438 ATLASTTTTILV

-486 VPSLCSRFNFSMH
+486 VPSLCSRFNFSMRNEH
-499 HASKLDGAL
+499 EDNPVAS
-508 ASGDERPSR
+508 RPSWA
-517 LGALLERLMA
+517 GERLDRLIA
-527 TPLRRGVTLV
+527 TPFRRGVILV
-537 LTLLMSGWTIL
+537 TTVVISGWTIV

-566 ARMSPPP
+566 AVMSPPP

-580 AGIAEQ
+580 AGIAAQVED
-586 IEAYFLPHVQ
+586 YFLPHV
-596 AEPDAFIAGDTE
+596 DADPAAFLAGDTE

-621 TQLFI
+621 TRLFI
-626 VAEAADPSHIEA
+626 VAEAADPGDIEA
-638 LMEALTNYY
+638 LMDALTSYY

-672 INLDVAGPDLAT
+672 INLDIAGPDLAT
-684 VYGAANTLYREAQA
+684 VYEAANNLYREARNE
-698 LFGNPRIQSQPSSL
+698 FGNPRIQSQPSSL

-726 RVAELGMSAE
+726 QASALGLAAED
-736 AVGFSVSALG
+736 VGFSVAALT

-763 YFYGS
+763 YLYGPQLS
-768 QATLPLDQ
+768 LPLDQ
-776 LPNLPLHTP
+776 LPNLLLHTP
-785 DGYTLPLSAVA
+785 SGATLPLSAVA
-796 RIDETMDTSVIR
+796 SIDETMDTSVIR

-816 TLNVIPPDS
+816 TLNVIPPPS
-825 VALEV
+825 IALEA
-830 GVAQAEAMLERLR
+830 GVEQAERMLERLR
-843 QEGVLPSSV
+843 REGGLPSAV
-852 DVSISGASDQ
+852 DISISGASDQ
-862 LNATREALTG
+862 LNATRDALMG

-911 GLAAMNGVGSLLPLI
+911 GLAAMNAVGSLLPLI
-926 GMAPLSQPFDMI
+926 GIAPLSQPFDMI

-963 RLHDKTLS
+963 RLHDKQLS

-1015 GAIVLFGLLGT
+1015 GAIVLFGLLG
-1026 AIVTVTFLPALMI
+1026 ASIVTVTFLPALMI
-1039 SVLNITER
+1039 SVLQLSKRNTQPT
-1047 RSARS
+1047 
-1052 QA
+1052 QAQHS

>member
-1 MMFAALLRQQTLVTV
+1 MFAALLRQQTLVTV

-80 TAVAESGSAEIELEF
+80 TAMAESGSAEIELEF

-114 VSSYPNN
+114 VSSYPTN
-121 VDQPRVVSAAFSTD
+121 VDQPRIVSAAFSTD

-147 NPKALDIQLMSD
+147 NPRALDIQLMSD
-159 FIEDRVR
+159 FIDDRVR
-166 PRLESIEGVSE
+166 PLMEGVEGVSE
-177 VGVNGGAQRQLQV
+177 VGVSGGAQRQLQI
-190 LVDPAALAQRGVSLL
+190 LVDPGALAQRGVSLT
-205 ELREAITQRNR
+205 ELRDAITQRNR
-216 DISGGELDAGK
+216 DVSGGELEAGK
-227 RRYLVRTLGRFDS
+227 RRYLIRTLGRFDD
-240 AEALAQLVV
+240 AEALAELIVARQ
-249 TREGDS
+249 GDS

-261 VAEVRQGQSRLNQLS
+261 VADVRQGQSRLSQLS
-276 FFNGE
+276 FYNGQP
-281 AGIGMDL
+281 GIGMDL

-301 AVQEE
+301 AIEE
-306 LAAINETVLR
+306 EIAAINDSILR
-316 PAGMEIVLTADDVR
+316 PEGMEMVLTADDVR

-351 LVMYLFLRSARATFI
+351 LVMYLILRSARATFI

-379 VGLMLTGRTI
+379 LGLMLTGRTI

-404 VDNSIVVLENIERYR
+404 VDNSIVVLENIDRYR
-419 RQGLDRIE
+419 RLGLDRIE

-486 VPSLCSRFNFSMH
+486 VPSLCSRFNFSMRNEH
-499 HASKLDGAL
+499 EDSPAVS
-508 ASGDERPSR
+508 RPSWA
-517 LGALLERLMA
+517 GERLDRLIA
-527 TPLRRGVTLV
+527 TPFRRGAILVTTV
-537 LTLLMSGWTIL
+537 LISGWTIV

-566 ARMSPPP
+566 SVMSPPP

-580 AGIAEQ
+580 AGIAAQVED
-586 IEAYFLPHVQ
+586 YFLPHV
-596 AEPDAFIAGDTE
+596 DADPAAFLAGDTE
-608 VPPLAYMNMRVAP
+608 VPPLAYMSMRVAP
-621 TQLFI
+621 TRLSV
-626 VAEAADPSHIEA
+626 VAEASNPGNIEA
-638 LMEALTNYY
+638 LMDALTSYY

-672 INLDVAGPDLAT
+672 INLDIAGPDLAT
-684 VYGAANTLYREAQA
+684 VYEAANNLYREAREE
-698 LFGNPRIQSQPSSL
+698 FGNPRIQSQPSSL

-726 RVAELGMSAE
+726 QASALGLA
-736 AVGFSVSALG
+736 AGDVGFSVAALS

-763 YFYGS
+763 YLYGS
-768 QATLPLDQ
+768 QLSLPLDQ
-776 LPNLPLHTP
+776 LPNLLLHTP
-785 DGYTLPLSAVA
+785 SGATLPLAAVA
-796 RIDETMDTSVIR
+796 SIDETMDTSVIR
-808 RVDSSRTV
+808 RVDSRRTV
-816 TLNVIPPDS
+816 TLNVIPPPS
-825 VALEV
+825 IALEA
-830 GVAQAEAMLERLR
+830 GVEQAERMLERLR
-843 QEGVLPSSV
+843 HDGVLPSAV
-852 DVSISGASDQ
+852 DISISGASDQ
-862 LNATREALTG
+862 LNATREALTD

-911 GLAAMNGVGSLLPLI
+911 GLATMNVVGSLLPLI
-926 GMAPLSQPFDMI
+926 GIAPLSQPFDMI

-963 RLHDKTLS
+963 RLHNKQLS

-1000 LVFLPGEGTE
+1000 LVFIPGEGTE

-1015 GAIVLFGLLGT
+1015 GAIVLFGLLG
-1026 AIVTVTFLPALMI
+1026 ASIVTVTFLPALMI
-1039 SVLNITER
+1039 SVLQLSKRKTQP
-1047 RSARS
+1047 A
-1052 QA
+1052 QAQHP

>member
-1 MMFAALLRQQTLVTV
+1 MFAALLRQQTLVTV

-80 TAVAESGSAEIELEF
+80 TAIAESGSAEIELEF

-114 VSSYPNN
+114 VSSYPTN
-121 VDQPRVVSAAFSTD
+121 VDQPRIVSAAFSTD

-147 NPKALDIQLMSD
+147 NPKALDIQLMND
-159 FIEDRVR
+159 FIDDRVR
-166 PRLESIEGVSE
+166 PRMESVKGVSE
-177 VGVNGGAQRQLQV
+177 VGVNGGAQRQLQI
-190 LVDPAALAQRGVSLL
+190 LLDPGALAQRGISLT
-205 ELREAITQRNR
+205 ELRDAITQRNR
-216 DISGGELDAGK
+216 DISGGELEAGK
-227 RRYLVRTLGRFDS
+227 RRYLIRTLGRFDD
-240 AEALAQLVV
+240 AEDLAQLVIA
-249 TREGDS
+249 RQGDS

-261 VAEVRQGQSRLNQLS
+261 VAEVRQGQSRLSQLS
-276 FFNGE
+276 FYNGQP
-281 AGIGMDL
+281 GIGMDL

-301 AVQEE
+301 AIEE
-306 LAAINETVLR
+306 EMAAINDSILR
-316 PAGMEIVLTADDVR
+316 PAGMEMVLTADDVR

-351 LVMYLFLRSARATFI
+351 LVMYLFLRSARITFI

-379 VGLMLTGRTI
+379 LGLMLTGRTI

-419 RQGLDRIE
+419 RLGLDRIE

-450 FLPILFIE
+450 FLPIVFIE

-486 VPSLCSRFNFSMH
+486 VPSLCSRFSFSMRNQH
-499 HASKLDGAL
+499 ENSPAASP
-508 ASGDERPSR
+508 ASWAGKR
-517 LGALLERLMA
+517 LERLIA
-527 TPLRRGVTLV
+527 TPFRRGAILVT
-537 LTLLMSGWTIL
+537 TLAISGWTLL

-566 ARMSPPP
+566 AVMSPPP

-580 AGIAEQ
+580 AGIAAQVED
-586 IEAYFLPHVQ
+586 YFLPHVG
-596 AEPDAFIAGDTE
+596 ADPAAFLAGDTE

-621 TQLFI
+621 TRLFI
-626 VAEAADPSHIEA
+626 VAEAADPGDIEA
-638 LMEALTNYY
+638 LMDALTSYY

-672 INLDVAGPDLAT
+672 INLDISGPDLAT
-684 VYGAANTLYREAQA
+684 VYEAANNLYREARQE
-698 LFGNPRIQSQPSSL
+698 FGNPRIQSQPSSL

-726 RVAELGMSAE
+726 QASVLGLA
-736 AVGFSVSALG
+736 AGDVGFSVAALT

-763 YFYGS
+763 YLYGPQRS
-768 QATLPLDQ
+768 LPLDQ
-776 LPNLPLHTP
+776 LPNLLLHTP
-785 DGYTLPLSAVA
+785 SGATLPLSAVA
-796 RIDETMDTSVIR
+796 SIDETMDTSVIR
-808 RVDSSRTV
+808 RVDGSRTV
-816 TLNVIPPDS
+816 TLNVIPPPS
-825 VALEV
+825 IALEA
-830 GVAQAEAMLERLR
+830 GVEQAERMLERLR
-843 QEGVLPSSV
+843 HEGVLSSAV
-852 DVSISGASDQ
+852 AISISGASDQ
-862 LNATREALTG
+862 LNATRDALMG

-905 VVGGIM
+905 VVGGII
-911 GLAAMNGVGSLLPLI
+911 GLAAMNTVGSLLPLI
-926 GMAPLSQPFDMI
+926 GIAPLTQPFDMI

-963 RLHDKTLS
+963 RLHDKQLS

-1015 GAIVLFGLLGT
+1015 GAIVLFGLLG
-1026 AIVTVTFLPALMI
+1026 ASIVTVTFLPALMI
-1039 SVLNITER
+1039 SVLQLSKRNTQP
-1047 RSARS
+1047 A
-1052 QA
+1052 QAQHS